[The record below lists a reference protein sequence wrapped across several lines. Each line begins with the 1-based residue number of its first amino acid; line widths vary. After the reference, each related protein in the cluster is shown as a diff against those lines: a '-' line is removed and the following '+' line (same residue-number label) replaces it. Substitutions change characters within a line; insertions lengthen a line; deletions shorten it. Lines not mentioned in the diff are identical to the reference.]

1 LLTVSGLTKRFG
13 GLTALASVSFEV
25 AEGEILGHIGPNG
38 SGKTTLFNACRARA
52 CRPRDRSDSAPAPET
67 DRPYGLLLILFII
80 FLPAGICGG
89 AGRALAPSSAAARG
103 QPSRRRPAAR
113 DRPRPRAR
121 FSGAAAAL
129 RARRPTEP
137 HTPPIGDR
145 PETTGQAWRMIVQR
159 RGSKG
164 DPPGRIAP
172 VQQSFHTVATGLAV
186 MAGAA
191 TVALAAPDVS
201 GWKTYR
207 NIKIGLEFRY
217 PADYLLKE
225 LATPDGR
232 PIGMLV
238 RDAQGGP
245 TEWLFDVSVE
255 EWTEAQDRLRP
266 DNTAAVLRFATDMA
280 KSHCGAD
287 GPDSSVTCPD
297 VVKSLRFTNPSGRAG
312 LELHLAELVDSH
324 VEGETPKSET
334 RTKGPIYA
342 VDIST
347 DTVVRVL
354 LFTPTERAAS
364 RGRRETLRA
373 IVDSV
378 RLARGP

>member
-1 LLTVSGLTKRFG
+1 M
-13 GLTALASVSFEV
+13 
-25 AEGEILGHIGPNG
+25 IG
-38 SGKTTLFNACRARA
+38 
-52 CRPRDRSDSAPAPET
+52 
-67 DRPYGLLLILFII
+67 
-80 FLPAGICGG
+80 
-89 AGRALAPSSAAARG
+89 
-103 QPSRRRPAAR
+103 
-113 DRPRPRAR
+113 
-121 FSGAAAAL
+121 
-129 RARRPTEP
+129 
-137 HTPPIGDR
+137 
-145 PETTGQAWRMIVQR
+145 QR

-164 DPPGRIAP
+164 DPPGRTAP
-172 VQQSFHTVATGLAV
+172 VQQSFHTVAIGLAV

-191 TVALAAPDVS
+191 TVAFAAPDVT

-207 NIKIGLEFRY
+207 NTKIGLEFRY

-238 RDAQGGP
+238 RDSQGGP
-245 TEWLFDVSVE
+245 TEWLFDVAVE
-255 EWTEAQDRLRP
+255 EWTAARDRLRP

-297 VVKSLRFTNPSGRAG
+297 VVKSLRFTNPAGRAG

-347 DTVVRVL
+347 DTVVRIL

>member
-1 LLTVSGLTKRFG
+1 MEQS
-13 GLTALASVSFEV
+13 
-25 AEGEILGHIGPNG
+25 
-38 SGKTTLFNACRARA
+38 
-52 CRPRDRSDSAPAPET
+52 
-67 DRPYGLLLILFII
+67 
-80 FLPAGICGG
+80 
-89 AGRALAPSSAAARG
+89 
-103 QPSRRRPAAR
+103 
-113 DRPRPRAR
+113 
-121 FSGAAAAL
+121 L
-129 RARRPTEP
+129 R
-137 HTPPIGDR
+137 
-145 PETTGQAWRMIVQR
+145 
-159 RGSKG
+159 
-164 DPPGRIAP
+164 
-172 VQQSFHTVATGLAV
+172 TVATGLAV
-186 MAGAA
+186 LTGAV
-191 TVALAAPDVS
+191 TVVLAAPDVS

-207 NIKIGLEFRY
+207 NTKIGLEFRY
-217 PADYLLKE
+217 PADYLLRE

-266 DNTAAVLRFATDMA
+266 DTTAAVLRFATDMA

-378 RLARGP
+378 RVARGP